1 MLLTIIY
8 FDTGNSDDMLKN
20 NIKKLRFNKNQTT
33 QEDLASKVGVS
44 RHTIMAIESG
54 KFNPSVKLALRL
66 AEFFNCKVEDI
77 FFLEE
82 EN

>member
-1 MLLTIIY
+1 
-8 FDTGNSDDMLKN
+8 MLKN
-20 NIKKLRFNKNQTT
+20 NLKKLRFENGQIT
-33 QEDLASKVGVS
+33 QELLALKVAVS

-54 KFNPSVKLALRL
+54 KFNPSVRLALKLA
-66 AEFFNCKVEDI
+66 EVFNCKVEDI

>member
-1 MLLTIIY
+1 
-8 FDTGNSDDMLKN
+8 MLKN
-20 NIKKLRFNKNQTT
+20 NLRKLRFDKNQIT
-33 QEDLASKVGVS
+33 QEDLASKVSVS

-54 KFNPSVKLALRL
+54 KFNPSVRLALKM
-66 AEFFNCKVEDI
+66 AEFFKCKVEDI